1 MWGTQ
6 QNMCRDCK
14 IMRKYGPMKPILILF
29 ALVALTGCAEFSV
42 PGIGSTKERIVPVPA
57 EDARILFEAPSFAN
71 RPPLRMKFTDEWQR
85 EEYAL
90 FQGAGSQAEIFYIA
104 ATARET
110 SLEYEIGLKSRIK
123 SWNYNAGSKIVWG
136 TESEGFS
143 AFGKIFYLPYLRGR
157 DSCFGFS
164 AEWAVA
170 GDDPELN
177 PTKAV
182 FGYYCETS
190 DVELT
195 TERIESL
202 IDTIEVSRF
211 ASGSASKAP
220 ASLGVT
226 ASVTGNPDFPF
237 ALARG
242 YTSEGQSF
250 VDRAY

>member
-1 MWGTQ
+1 
-6 QNMCRDCK
+6 
-14 IMRKYGPMKPILILF
+14 MRSVLTFLALI
-29 ALVALTGCAEFSV
+29 ALAGCADFSV
-42 PGIGSTKERIVPVPA
+42 PGIGSTKDRIAPLPA
-57 EDARILFEAPSFAN
+57 DDARILFGAPSFAGI
-71 RPPLRMKFTDEWQR
+71 PPLRLKFTDEWQR

-90 FQGAGSQAEIFYIA
+90 FQGAGTQAEIFYIA

-110 SLEYEIGLKSRIK
+110 SLEYEVGLKSRIE
-123 SWNYNAGSKIVWG
+123 SWSYNAGSKIVWG
-136 TESEGFS
+136 KESEGFS
-143 AFGKIFYLPYLRGR
+143 AFGKIFYLPYLRGL

-170 GDDPELN
+170 ADDPELN

-182 FGYYCETS
+182 FGYYCEAS
-190 DVELT
+190 DIALT
-195 TERIESL
+195 TEQIDSL

-211 ASGSASKAP
+211 ASGSASQGP
-220 ASLGVT
+220 SSLGVT

-250 VDRAY
+250 VDRTY